1 MLIEWDFSNSLSFR
15 HLDLA
20 IFQIGLH
27 QDLAQEFHIEYLDM
41 IPIYT
46 LILVA
51 LLV

>member
-1 MLIEWDFSNSLSFR
+1 MLILWDFSNSLIFR

-27 QDLAQEFHIEYLDM
+27 QDLAKEFHIEYLDM

-46 LILVA
+46 LILFA